1 MMKFNNDQEI
11 QLLTNKPYEKD
22 AIISFKLVN
31 GDEIVAKVVEET
43 DTKYI
48 VSKPCTV
55 VPSAKGLGLIQ
66 SLFTSDLNKS
76 ISIDKSHVM
85 LHSATIKDV
94 EDYYIQ
100 TTTGITP
107 ATAGGII
114 T

>member
-1 MMKFNNDQEI
+1 M
-11 QLLTNKPYEKD
+11 LTNKTYDKD
-22 AIISFKLVN
+22 TIVTLKLVN
-31 GDEIVAKVVEET
+31 GDEIVAKILEET
-43 DTKYI
+43 DAKYI

-85 LHSATIKDV
+85 LHSVTVKDV

-100 TTTGITP
+100 TTTGIQP

>member
-1 MMKFNNDQEI
+1 M
-11 QLLTNKPYEKD
+11 LATKPYDKNT
-22 AIISFKLVN
+22 IVSFKLVN
-31 GDEIVAKVVEET
+31 GDEVVAKVLEET
-43 DTKYI
+43 DTKYL
-48 VSKPCTV
+48 VSNPCTV
-55 VPSAKGLGLIQ
+55 VPSQKGLGLIQ

-76 ISIDKSHVM
+76 IGIDKSHVM
-85 LHSATIKDV
+85 LHAPTVKDV